1 MEELGIKENIKA
13 IYGVS
18 AGAIL
23 TSYRAA
29 GYSADEIFD
38 KFIHT
43 KKFLNIYALNIL
55 SKKSLLKS
63 SGLTEQFKKDLPQ
76 DISKLSHKVYIGVTN
91 ANTGKFALYSKGDL
105 STILTGSMSIPGIF
119 PAIPYQTAVLMDGG
133 VTNNFPVDI
142 AKKQYPKEEIIG
154 IALNRFRE
162 NQKLSTVIDALSVAF
177 EILLRKN
184 TVENLP
190 LVEHLFYINIPLKV
204 LDTNK
209 QKMKK
214 AFEEG
219 YRECMNHF
227 K

>member
-1 MEELGIKENIKA
+1 MKKNIKA

-18 AGAIL
+18 AGAML
-23 TSYRAA
+23 ASYRAS

-38 KFIHT
+38 KFINT
-43 KKFLNIYALNIL
+43 KNFLNISAFNIL

-63 SGLTEQFKKDLPQ
+63 NRFTEQFKKDLPD
-76 DISKLSHKVYIGVTN
+76 DISNLSHKVYIGVTN
-91 ANTGKFALYSKGDL
+91 ANTGKFMLYSKGDL
-105 STILTGSMSIPGIF
+105 ASILTGSMSIPGVF
-119 PAIPYQTAVLMDGG
+119 PVIPYQTTVLMDGG

-142 AKKQYPKEEIIG
+142 AKKHYPKDKIIG
-154 IALNRFRE
+154 IALNRFSE
-162 NQKLSTVIDALSVAF
+162 NKKQTNVIDALSVAF

-190 LVEHLFYINIPLKV
+190 LVDHLFYINMPLKV

-219 YRECMNHF
+219 YHECMNHF
-227 K
+227 KN